1 MADYVHTSACTKSH
15 DFLSDESPGL
25 KISLK
30 SLSPGKQV
38 HNPMYYGV
46 VCLHINGWLTEV
58 IFSCKFYTNN
68 T

>member
-25 KISLK
+25 TISLK

-38 HNPMYYGV
+38 QNPMFYSV
-46 VCLHINGWLTEV
+46 VCILMV
-58 IFSCKFYTNN
+58 DSQK
-68 T
+68 